1 MNALQSSVARLYHMS
16 VTKFLVLIS
25 GVLVE
30 VCLAVTGF
38 SLVGLCDSECSWL
51 SSFVEV
57 SIGLN
62 GALAI
67 TRVRRW
73 LRNSFA
79 EFCNNLIESRLKEK
93 LVTLGE
99 GGNSLFA
106 EILSRVFKRFDYR
119 LEIIGKYAA
128 VTGVMFAV
136 VGVLLL
142 LSGCDNHDC
151 WPVVLLISPFVV
163 FYTTS
168 YVCYI
173 CVQDHFREI
182 ACDLGAYD
190 KTVLENE
197 RADFMELKRKMDTLN
212 KKFESVGKTS

>member
-1 MNALQSSVARLYHMS
+1 M
-16 VTKFLVLIS
+16 
-25 GVLVE
+25 
-30 VCLAVTGF
+30 
-38 SLVGLCDSECSWL
+38 
-51 SSFVEV
+51 
-57 SIGLN
+57 
-62 GALAI
+62 
-67 TRVRRW
+67 
-73 LRNSFA
+73 
-79 EFCNNLIESRLKEK
+79 
-93 LVTLGE
+93 
-99 GGNSLFA
+99 
-106 EILSRVFKRFDYR
+106 
-119 LEIIGKYAA
+119 
-128 VTGVMFAV
+128 
-136 VGVLLL
+136 
-142 LSGCDNHDC
+142 SGCDNHDC